1 MLLAIPYLLT
11 AAICV
16 QLMEDGGPVWL
27 NILVI
32 LFIWNAM
39 KFLWIGPVSL
49 VLLAHVRTRE
59 RGWTAAQVH
68 QKVAVGNDA

>member
-1 MLLAIPYLLT
+1 M
-11 AAICV
+11 
-16 QLMEDGGPVWL
+16 WL